1 MTKNGNIWHMMCPS
15 SLVAGIKPTKSG
27 HYFTRNSKWGFIIRS
42 LRRGPA
48 GPSLLAPAT
57 KAATP
62 LVWLDIVKN
71 EILQESQKTNSARNW
86 SISPFFPLHPI
97 SLCSKVLI
105 TSSNLW
111 RASPTTFR
119 ASKKVKNWQ
128 NITFSWTGECTHTQF
143 LCLYGDNWHII
154 TIQKEENLLSHKKST
169 AYLVALWFLAFWLQD

>member
-1 MTKNGNIWHMMCPS
+1 MAES
-15 SLVAGIKPTKSG
+15 SCDLFL
-27 HYFTRNSKWGFIIRS
+27 H
-42 LRRGPA
+42 LRVYRRLFYG
-48 GPSLLAPAT
+48 LRIQNTLEET
-57 KAATP
+57 AASSAAP

-86 SISPFFPLHPI
+86 SISPFFSLHPI

-119 ASKKVKNWQ
+119 ASKKVKNWH
-128 NITFSWTGECTHTQF
+128 NITFSWTGECTHTRF

-154 TIQKEENLLSHKKST
+154 TIQKEENLLSHKKIHSLFSGS
-169 AYLVALWFLAFWLQD
+169 AYHNPQILI